1 VGASEVNFDIS
12 SVKLSASAAELLLV
26 IKPVKLI
33 FSKP

>member
-12 SVKLSASAAELLLV
+12 SVKLSASAAELLLL
-26 IKPVKLI
+26 ITPVKLI